1 MPKAKQD
8 MTQPLQNLRSVE
20 KAATS
25 RDDRMIPSSTSAH
38 MESAKRERTYR
49 RIVFDA
55 ICVAI
60 LIAYFLYFAFPAGR
74 GGFRNDEM
82 LNIWIYWQAGAPK
95 SLLANLTFWTAFYRP
110 GGALYYLP
118 LYHFF
123 ALDPQPYRIV
133 QISILA
139 GSIPMVFYLAR
150 LLSLSRSVAFLAVL
164 ALCYHARLANLIFI
178 GAFIY
183 DVLCGFFYFAALTYY
198 IHIRK
203 KGLLLRPIQL
213 LGFLALYVCALNCKE
228 MAVTLPVIILIYEFL
243 KAPRW
248 ADWKA
253 LFRRSWSVAA
263 PSLIAGLLTA
273 IYIFGKTHG
282 SGSLI
287 RLDPYRPKLSW
298 HHFITSNAKFVG
310 DLLYSPHAI
319 TPLTLLALWAVVFIY
334 AFLRRDRTL
343 QLMAF
348 WIVIVPLPIA
358 FIRPIRGGGSLYL
371 LLFGWAMII
380 AKVAFD
386 LITLISKSLILVR
399 QTARVRTPTG
409 AIIGGAATGRTRSA
423 AAAPAVETAVGK
435 TSASTFRIVAV
446 ILLALSLARFT
457 QWENQRLRTV
467 RAWPNA
473 WKKVSHVIGALQ
485 SLNLQ
490 PAPRS
495 TVLLKMKDNPFPNKW
510 HPLFIAS
517 LFWNDHSL
525 RIWLEDVS
533 QLTPQQV
540 ANVDYIILLSEFEAK
555 VIRAP
560 RSPPAPHPARRGTV
574 PFQSPPAFKSRA

>member
-1 MPKAKQD
+1 VDIAFIRHNPVAD
-8 MTQPLQNLRSVE
+8 PGGSLR
-20 KAATS
+20 
-25 RDDRMIPSSTSAH
+25 RNDRMIPSSTSAH
-38 MESAKRERTYR
+38 MESAKTERTYR
-49 RIVFDA
+49 RIAFDA

-60 LIAYFLYFAFPAGR
+60 LIAYFLYFAFPAVR

-82 LNIWIYWQAGAPK
+82 LNIYIYWRAGALK
-95 SLLANLTFWTAFYRP
+95 SLLANVTFWTAFYRP

-164 ALCYHARLANLIFI
+164 ALCYHAQLAKLIFV

-203 KGLLLRPIQL
+203 KELLLRPIQL
-213 LGFLALYVCALNCKE
+213 LGFLALYICALNCKE

-243 KAPRW
+243 KCPRW

-253 LFRRSWSVAA
+253 LFRWSWSVAA

-273 IYIFGKTHG
+273 IYIYGKTH
-282 SGSLI
+282 SLI
-287 RLDPYRPKLSW
+287 RLDSYRPKLSW

-310 DLLYSPHAI
+310 DLLYSQQAI
-319 TPLTLLALWAVVFIY
+319 TPITLLALWAVVFIY
-334 AFLRRDRTL
+334 SFLRRDRTL

-358 FIRPIRGGGSLYL
+358 FIRPIRGDGSLYL

-386 LITLISKSLILVR
+386 LITLISKSLISVR

-409 AIIGGAATGRTRSA
+409 AIIGGAATGRTGKVRQV
-423 AAAPAVETAVGK
+423 APAVEAAVGK

-446 ILLALSLARFT
+446 ILLALSLASFT
-457 QWENQRLRTV
+457 QWENQRLRTL
-467 RAWPNA
+467 RALPKVG
-473 WKKVSHVIGALQ
+473 KKVSHVIGALQ

-490 PAPRS
+490 PAPQS
-495 TVLLKMKDNPFPNKW
+495 KVLLKMKDNPFRNKW

-555 VIRAP
+555 IIRAP
-560 RSPPAPHPARRGTV
+560 GV
-574 PFQSPPAFKSRA
+574 P